1 MQHFTSR
8 KTTQS
13 VLAYKWGNK
22 WCTLLDLIAQGT
34 STFNQG
40 EKNFS
45 DRPTSPGI
53 LNEDMLINLSFIFNN
68 VRSWNSCV
76 QFWVYIYHFFVL
88 ILSTII
94 YLFSDI
100 QVSTGVSKYK
110 LNHLWESTRKCKYW
124 IAIVTWL
131 MNLISFNFI
140 KI

>member
-22 WCTLLDLIAQGT
+22 WCTCWTWLQKARLHLIKGK
-34 STFNQG
+34 
-40 EKNFS
+40 KNFS

-53 LNEDMLINLSFIFNN
+53 LNEDMLINLNFIFNN

-110 LNHLWESTRKCKYW
+110 LNHIWESTRKCKYRY
-124 IAIVTWL
+124 AIVTWL
-131 MNLISFNFI
+131 MNSISFNSI

>member
-22 WCTLLDLIAQGT
+22 WCTCWTWLQKARLHLIKGK
-34 STFNQG
+34 
-40 EKNFS
+40 KNFS

-53 LNEDMLINLSFIFNN
+53 LNEDMLINLNFIFNN
-68 VRSWNSCV
+68 VRSWSSCV

-110 LNHLWESTRKCKYW
+110 LNHIWESTRKCKYRY
-124 IAIVTWL
+124 AIVTWL
-131 MNLISFNFI
+131 MNSISFNSI